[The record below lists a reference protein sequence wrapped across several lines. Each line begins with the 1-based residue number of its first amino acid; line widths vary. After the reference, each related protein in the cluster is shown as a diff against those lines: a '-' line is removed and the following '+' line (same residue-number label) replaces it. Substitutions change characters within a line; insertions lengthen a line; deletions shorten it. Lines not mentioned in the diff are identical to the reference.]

1 MAQPKFRYRLEKL
14 LELKRKKEDDEKEKL
29 AKLLQEE
36 ERERQVKA
44 QLEQRLAD
52 VRVELRERQRNGTL
66 DVNGLRF
73 YPQHIKH
80 LENLILNQELRL
92 KELAIRIMEQRQN
105 LLKAAQE
112 RQTYEK
118 HKEKSQETWQA
129 EIDAADAKMIDE
141 LATLKYAREQATS
154 G

>member
-1 MAQPKFRYRLEKL
+1 MAQPRFRYRLEKV

-36 ERERQVKA
+36 ERERQIKA
-44 QLEQRLAD
+44 QLEAQLAE
-52 VRVELRERQRNGTL
+52 VRAELRERQRNGTL
-66 DVNGLRF
+66 DINGLRF
-73 YPQHIKH
+73 FPQHIKH

-112 RQTYEK
+112 RKTYEK
-118 HKEKSQETWQA
+118 HRETSQENWQA
-129 EIDAADAKMIDE
+129 ELDAEEAKMLDE
-141 LATLKYAREQATS
+141 LATLKYARERAT

>member
-1 MAQPKFRYRLEKL
+1 MAQKRFKYRLEKV

-29 AKLLQEE
+29 GKLLQQEE
-36 ERERQVKA
+36 YERQVKA
-44 QLEQRLAD
+44 QLEAKLAG
-52 VRVELRERQRNGTL
+52 VRVELKERQRNGTL

-80 LENLILNQELRL
+80 LENMIVNQELRL

-105 LLKAAQE
+105 LLNAAME
-112 RQTYEK
+112 RKTYEK
-118 HKEKSQETWQA
+118 HKENSQEQWQA
-129 EIDAADAKMIDE
+129 EADAEEAKMLDE
-141 LATLKYAREQATS
+141 LATLKYAREQSTS